1 MFVRSSA
8 TVADVQPADSQSST
22 AQSAFEAEVAGLIVR
37 CLHLEID
44 PAAIEPDAA
53 LFDEGLGLDSID
65 ALELALAI
73 SRDYGVELRSD
84 DERNAT
90 IFAGL
95 RSLASHIEQHRVR

>member
-1 MFVRSSA
+1 MFMRPSVTA
-8 TVADVQPADSQSST
+8 AESQSS
-22 AQSAFEAEVAGLIVR
+22 AVQSAFEAEIAGLIVR

-65 ALELALAI
+65 ALELALAV

-95 RSLASHIEQHRVR
+95 RSLAEYVEQHRVR